1 MSSNINNSYIANSN
15 ESWYEAFVTPTMN
28 RLFNDDLEKMVKL
41 GPLNISKTTRSGYKY
56 FGIADNIDSSEERTT
71 LLIPKFVIRYLLSPR
86 SNVKEMLRNLRR
98 ESLMIV
104 VNYQFGFK
112 QLEKFN

>member
-1 MSSNINNSYIANSN
+1 
-15 ESWYEAFVTPTMN
+15 MN
-28 RLFNDDLEKMVKL
+28 RLLNDDAEKMIKL

-56 FGIADNIDSSEERTT
+56 FGIGDNIESTEERKT
-71 LLIPKFVIRYLLSPR
+71 LLIPKFVIRYLLSPQ
-86 SNVKEMLRNLRR
+86 SNVKLMLRNLRR

-112 QLEKFN
+112 QLDKVN